1 MSIIT
6 ELEKYLERAKAA
18 TGDGKRLAAIMTDM
32 EQNYEIPLLANWIPE
47 WEKATPDASRILK
60 TYRYISNLRD

>member
-6 ELEKYLERAKAA
+6 ELEKYLERAK
-18 TGDGKRLAAIMTDM
+18 AAIMTDM

-47 WEKATPDASRILK
+47 WEKATPDASQILE
-60 TYRYISNLRD
+60 TYRYISNLRDL